1 MVSSSREL
9 KNYQEDIAWHSFA
22 LGDVFA
28 HLGSKRDGLSEAE
41 VKRRLKHLGYNA
53 VSKIKPPSR
62 LGLFLRQL
70 ASPLVVV
77 LALAGVVTAVIGS
90 YADTAIIALVL
101 VLNSWIGFVQE
112 RGAQKS
118 LEGLKK
124 LEAAQALVVRE
135 GQARLIDAREV
146 VPGDIILLRPGDK
159 VPADARL
166 VKSYEL
172 RLDESLL
179 TGESKEVAK
188 NTGAVSVGSPIFE
201 RTNTVFGGTMVLDGT
216 AEAVVF
222 GTGEY
227 AEAGRI
233 SRLVQGVPKSRT
245 AFERKVARL
254 GRFIGVVVV
263 ALSLGLTLWG
273 LSLGR
278 EPKEMFLVA
287 VAVAVAAVPES
298 LPVAL
303 TVILVVGMK
312 RVLGGRGLVRSLKA
326 AETLGSTSV
335 ILTDKTGT
343 LTYGRMQVVKV
354 LTPERRGGLLE
365 LNATVETMSNHLL
378 ALSYAMLVSEVII
391 ENPQDEFHD
400 WVLRGSAVEKAVV
413 MAGVQAGLDLEK
425 LKGRHKEIAAVPFNS
440 QRKFSVSFREF
451 ENNQIQALVL
461 GAPDVLLAQVNQL
474 QILNRQENIT
484 NSDLA
489 LIREIVDNSARTGL
503 RLLAVCAKRIASRA
517 ALSDH
522 LVKGRVKEV
531 LAGLSLVGVIG
542 LKDPVRDDVK
552 EFLALS
558 RGAGIR
564 TVMVTGDHS
573 LTARS
578 VAREVG
584 LVDHGR
590 GSAFAGGRSAR
601 GAAEIMEGKE
611 VESLAAVD
619 LAGRVR
625 GVDIFSR
632 VSPQHKLKIVEAWQL
647 QNEVVAVV
655 GDGVNDA
662 AALKRADVGV
672 SLASGVE
679 LARESSDIILL
690 EDSFSSLVKAIREG
704 RVILDNIKKVIA
716 YLLSTSFTELVLI
729 SLSLITG
736 LPLAVTAAQIL
747 WVNLLH
753 ESLPAMALALD
764 PAEKD
769 VMVNQPASP
778 ARPLLDGFVRF
789 LIAVVGVIS
798 GLMIFGVFYFF
809 QTYFESESYAR
820 SVAFAA
826 LGTTALFYS
835 LSIRSLREPIWE
847 IPFFENRYLLVSIGL
862 GLVLLAAA
870 VYMPGLNALLKTQ
883 PLGALEWV
891 VILAMGV
898 LNIVLL
904 EGAKWGFVHRKYR
917 KLG

>member
-1 MVSSSREL
+1 MLRRQSDLTLAVI
-9 KNYQEDIAWHSFA
+9 IA
-22 LGDVFA
+22 
-28 HLGSKRDGLSEAE
+28 
-41 VKRRLKHLGYNA
+41 
-53 VSKIKPPSR
+53 
-62 LGLFLRQL
+62 
-70 ASPLVVV
+70 VV
-77 LALAGVVTAVIGS
+77 LI
-90 YADTAIIALVL
+90 
-101 VLNSWIGFVQE
+101 LNSWIGFVEE
-112 RGAQKS
+112 RSAQKS
-118 LEGLKK
+118 LESLKK
-124 LEAAQALVVRE
+124 LEAAEAMVVRE
-135 GQARLIDAREV
+135 GQARMINAHEV

-159 VPADARL
+159 VPADGRL

-172 RLDESLL
+172 RLDESIL
-179 TGESKEVAK
+179 TGESNEVAK
-188 NTGAVSVGSPIFE
+188 HAGIVPANSPVFE
-201 RTNTVFGGTMVLDGT
+201 RTNMVFSGTMVLDGT

-222 GTGEY
+222 GTGENS
-227 AEAGRI
+227 EAGRI
-233 SRLVQGVPKSRT
+233 SRLAQKVPKVRT
-245 AFERKVARL
+245 MFERKIARL
-254 GRFIGVVVV
+254 SRFIGVIVVV
-263 ALSLGLTLWG
+263 LSLGLTLWG
-273 LSLGR
+273 LSLGH
-278 EPKEMFLVA
+278 EAKEMFLVA

-298 LPVAL
+298 LPVAI

-312 RVLGGRGLVRSLKA
+312 RVLKERGLVRSLKA
-326 AETLGSTSV
+326 AETLGGTSV

-365 LNATVETMSNHLL
+365 LNATTEVLSNHLL
-378 ALSYAMLVSEVII
+378 ALSYAMLVSKIVI

-413 MAGVQAGLDLEK
+413 MAGVQAGLDWEK
-425 LKGRHKEIAAVPFNS
+425 LNSKHKEIAAVPFNS
-440 QRKFSVSFREF
+440 QRKFSVSFRHWEDG
-451 ENNQIQALVL
+451 QIQALVL
-461 GAPDVLLAQVNQL
+461 GAPDVLLAQVSRL
-474 QILNRQENIT
+474 QILNRQENVS

-489 LIREIVDNSARTGL
+489 LIREVIDNSARSGL
-503 RLLAVCAKRIASRA
+503 RLLAICAQKIKSREI
-517 ALSDH
+517 LSDH
-522 LVKGRVKEV
+522 LVNGRIKEV
-531 LAGLSLVGVIG
+531 LDGLSLVGLLG
-542 LKDPVRDDVK
+542 FKDPVRDDVK
-552 EFLALS
+552 EFLNLS
-558 RGAGIR
+558 RAAGIR

-584 LVDHGR
+584 LLDRGR
-590 GSAFAGGRSAR
+590 GAAFAGSQGRR

-611 VESLAAVD
+611 VEPLAVAD

-632 VSPQHKLKIVEAWQL
+632 VSPQHKLKIVEAWQS
-647 QNEVVAVV
+647 QGEVVAVV

-679 LARESSDIILL
+679 LARESSDLILL
-690 EDSFSSLVKAIREG
+690 EDSFASLVKAIREG

-769 VMVNQPASP
+769 VMVNQPVPP
-778 ARPLLDGFVRF
+778 AQPLLDGFVRF

-798 GLMIFGVFYFF
+798 GLMIFGLFYFF

-847 IPFFENRYLLVSIGL
+847 VPFFENRYLLASIGL
-862 GLVLLAAA
+862 GLTLLMAA
-870 VYMPGLNALLKTQ
+870 VYVPFLNALLKTE
-883 PLGALEWV
+883 PLGGLEWV
-891 VILAMGV
+891 IVGAMGV
-898 LNIVLL
+898 LNIVLV
-904 EGAKWGFVHRKYR
+904 EAAKWGFIHRKHG
-917 KLG
+917 KLRN